1 MTVSPIVQVNGQ
13 IAIPRREIQFTFVRS
28 SGPGGQNVNK
38 VASKAVLR
46 WQVATSPSIPDHLR
60 PRLISQ
66 LGRRMN
72 DRGELVL
79 ASQRYRDQS
88 KNIDDCLEKLCELV
102 AAAVKV
108 RKRRKKTALPR
119 SCREARLK
127 QKRST
132 GERKQGRQRPEPGR
146 LSMFASS
153 TAGMPWHSHLLA
165 ICGLLAFGWK
175 LFQVDFSIRRDIL
188 RLPFRRDV
196 DSSPLL
202 FIISAIS
209 RQLSYDS

>member
-1 MTVSPIVQVNGQ
+1 MITGMIRITDTISLDDAELEESFIR
-13 IAIPRREIQFTFVRS
+13 A

-60 PRLISQ
+60 PRLISH

-88 KNIDDCLEKLCELV
+88 KNIDDCLEKLCDLV

-108 RKRRKKTALPR
+108 RKKRKKTALPR
-119 SCREARLK
+119 SSREARLR
-127 QKRST
+127 QKRNT
-132 GERKQGRQRPEPGR
+132 GEKKQSRRRPGN
-146 LSMFASS
+146 
-153 TAGMPWHSHLLA
+153 
-165 ICGLLAFGWK
+165 
-175 LFQVDFSIRRDIL
+175 DD
-188 RLPFRRDV
+188 
-196 DSSPLL
+196 
-202 FIISAIS
+202 
-209 RQLSYDS
+209 